1 MINFKIYSI
10 DSLNKPYKHV
20 IKYIF
25 SFCILLSLPSFAQEK
40 TMAFEEYDP
49 ISTLVVPEHT
59 VKKAKYPFI
68 DIHNH
73 QNNMPSQD
81 LGYLVKQM
89 DSLNMKFMIN
99 LSGKGSYRSGA
110 REQGTD
116 FLIQSVNAGKE
127 KAGGRV
133 IVFTNLNFSDI
144 DNPNWSAETVKALE
158 KEVKAGA
165 MGLKIFKDL
174 GLEVKDSKGN
184 RIRTNDPR
192 LDPIWAKCGELNIP
206 ILIHTGEPI
215 SFFDVHDKTNE
226 RWLELKQF
234 PNRARPSSKYP
245 SWKIVMDEQFDIIK
259 RHPNTKFISAHLAW
273 LGNNLPELGRLMNLY
288 PNMYTEIGAVIHE
301 LGRQPKNA
309 RAFMIKYQD
318 RVLFGK
324 DIWTTSEYYTYFR
337 LLETGDEYF
346 PYYRKRHAFWRI
358 YGLELPDEVLKKV
371 YYKNA
376 LQLLP
381 KLDKTQFP
389 K

>member
-1 MINFKIYSI
+1 MTKYVL
-10 DSLNKPYKHV
+10 SL
-20 IKYIF
+20 
-25 SFCILLSLPSFAQEK
+25 CILLSLPSFAQEK
-40 TMAFEEYDP
+40 TMAFEEYEP
-49 ISTLVVPEHT
+49 ISTLVVPEHI
-59 VKKAKYPFI
+59 VKKAKFPFI

-73 QNNMPSQD
+73 QNNMPTQD

-89 DSLNMKFMIN
+89 DSLNMKVMIN

-116 FLIQSVNAGKE
+116 FLIQSVQAGKE
-127 KAGGRV
+127 KANGRV

-234 PNRARPSSKYP
+234 PSRARPSSKYP

-273 LGNNLPELGRLMNLY
+273 LGNNLPELGRLMDLY

-309 RAFMIKYQD
+309 RAFLIKYQD

-358 YGLELPDEVLKKV
+358 YGLELPDDVLKKV

-376 LQLLP
+376 LHLLP

>member
-1 MINFKIYSI
+1 M
-10 DSLNKPYKHV
+10 
-20 IKYIF
+20 IKYLF

-73 QNNMPSQD
+73 QNNMPSQN

-99 LSGKGSYRSGA
+99 LSGKGYYRSGA

-127 KAGGRV
+127 KADGRV

-215 SFFDVHDKTNE
+215 SFF
-226 RWLELKQF
+226 
-234 PNRARPSSKYP
+234 
-245 SWKIVMDEQFDIIK
+245 
-259 RHPNTKFISAHLAW
+259 
-273 LGNNLPELGRLMNLY
+273 
-288 PNMYTEIGAVIHE
+288 
-301 LGRQPKNA
+301 
-309 RAFMIKYQD
+309 
-318 RVLFGK
+318 
-324 DIWTTSEYYTYFR
+324 
-337 LLETGDEYF
+337 
-346 PYYRKRHAFWRI
+346 
-358 YGLELPDEVLKKV
+358 
-371 YYKNA
+371 
-376 LQLLP
+376 
-381 KLDKTQFP
+381 
-389 K
+389 